1 MELTTTYDT
10 NNYPIIVEHGAFQYL
25 SSVTDDYDKIF
36 VIINDYVTAQHA
48 IKITI
53 PAGERTKSFDHYHQ
67 VIEQILSYQPT
78 RETCLVAI
86 GGGATGD
93 FTGFLAATL
102 LRGVHF
108 IQVPTTILAHDS
120 SVGGKVGINSQHGKN
135 LIGAFHRPNAVV
147 YDLDFLQTLP
157 YEEVLSGYTEVYKH
171 ALLSNPYDF
180 QSIENAFP
188 NQSKLQSL
196 KDIEHRISI

>member
-36 VIINDYVTAQHA
+36 VIVDEYVDFNFKAKINDYVTAQHA

-135 LIGAFHRPNAVV
+135 W
-147 YDLDFLQTLP
+147 
-157 YEEVLSGYTEVYKH
+157 
-171 ALLSNPYDF
+171 
-180 QSIENAFP
+180 SIP
-188 NQSKLQSL
+188 SS
-196 KDIEHRISI
+196 